1 MTESDDAE
9 TVREHR
15 DLLEE
20 IAKLDLPISDHAQR
34 ILDKLDDQDK

>member
-1 MTESDDAE
+1 MTESNDAE

-20 IAKLDLPISDHAQR
+20 VAELDLPISDHAKR
-34 ILDKLDDQDK
+34 ILDKLDDKEE

>member
-1 MTESDDAE
+1 MTKSDDAE

-20 IAKLDLPISDHAQR
+20 IAELDLPISDHAQR
-34 ILDKLDDQDK
+34 ILDKLDNKEE

>member
-1 MTESDDAE
+1 MTESDDTD

-20 IAKLDLPISDHAQR
+20 IARLDLPISDHAQQ
-34 ILDKLDDQDK
+34 ILDKLDGKEE